1 MSRYTRCSI
10 QIALRFDQD
19 RERLGD
25 VVTTEA
31 VVEGGVSEALAN
43 FYDGMLIVDS
53 VSVHYPQEAE
63 SFYDDDIYK
72 DDLPDYA

>member
-1 MSRYTRCSI
+1 MRKYTRCSI

-19 RERLGD
+19 EEQLGD

-43 FYDGMLIVDS
+43 FCDGMVIVDN
-53 VSVHYPQEAE
+53 VSVRYSQEPP
-63 SFYDDDIYK
+63 SYD
-72 DDLPDYA
+72 DDLPDCA